1 MAEDK
6 VAIVNKEIPT
16 LQELVTDIDIYQKQD
31 KLNFL
36 VNQEVPKKWIK
47 YHPYIKKTI
56 VDENGQKKTVPY
68 PYLPIDKVNHLLR
81 KIFKRHRIEI
91 LRESTAFNGVVVT
104 VKVWYWNMIYN
115 EWDWHDGIGAIQ
127 LQTKKGSSP
136 ADLNNINNGAL
147 SMAFPLAKTLAIKDA
162 CDEIGKIFGADLNRN
177 DTLAASMD
185 KPMLTNEE
193 KEKEIQSI
201 LNGKKI
207 VEEDR
212 MWLERVLEEK
222 DVLSYD
228 KIIKKFK

>member
-1 MAEDK
+1 MADDK
-6 VAIVNKEIPT
+6 VVVVKQQLPT
-16 LQELVTDIDIYQKQD
+16 LQELVKDIDIYQEQD

-36 VNQEVPKKWIK
+36 VNQEVPKAWIK

-56 VDENGQKKTVPY
+56 VDEKGQKKTVPY

-81 KIFKRHRIEI
+81 KIFKRYRIEI

-104 VKVWYWNMIYN
+104 VRVNYWNMVYN
-115 EWDWHDGIGAIQ
+115 DWDWHDGIGAIQ

-136 ADLNNINNGAL
+136 ADLANINNGAL
-147 SMAFPLAKTLAIKDA
+147 SMAFPLAKALAIKDA

-185 KPMLTNEE
+185 KPILTNEE
-193 KEKEIQSI
+193 KEKQIQAI
-201 LNGKKI
+201 LDDKELL
-207 VEEDR
+207 EEDR

-222 DVLSYD
+222 DLLSYA